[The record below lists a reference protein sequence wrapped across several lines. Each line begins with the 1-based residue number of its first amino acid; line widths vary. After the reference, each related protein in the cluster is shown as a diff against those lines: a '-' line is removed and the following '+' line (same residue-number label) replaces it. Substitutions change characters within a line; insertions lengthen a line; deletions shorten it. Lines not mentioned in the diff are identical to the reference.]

1 VRRGL
6 SRTAPWLVSVLVTLV
21 AAPPAPAQEG
31 GVRFAVL
38 PFENTGSY
46 GQDREVFEG
55 LELAFPALLASA
67 LDRHPAAAAV
77 PREALL
83 EAMRRHD
90 LGPSQRVDAAAA
102 AQVARATGAQ
112 FTVTGSFADFYG
124 KLRVNAR
131 LVDAKTG
138 EIVKVVS
145 NDDPK
150 LQDRTQLAAIIQ
162 AVAERL
168 VRATGLQPYPSGSAA
183 PSIPTE
189 AVTAFGRGLLY
200 EGRDDRAKASE
211 FYRSALTAFPGFQ
224 EAAAGLERVRGG

>member
-1 VRRGL
+1 VRRAPIRSGL
-6 SRTAPWLVSVLVTLV
+6 WVSIIVTLAGCRLL
-21 AAPPAPAQEG
+21 AAQG
-31 GVRFAVL
+31 GTVRIAVL

-46 GQDREVFEG
+46 GQDKEVFEG
-55 LELAFPALLASA
+55 LELALPALLASA
-67 LDRHPAAAAV
+67 IDRHPVADAV
-77 PREALL
+77 PRGALL
-83 EAMRRHD
+83 DAMGKQS

-102 AQVARATGAQ
+102 AQVGSATGAR

-145 NDDPK
+145 NQDPK
-150 LQDRTQLAAIIQ
+150 LQDRAQLAGIIQ
-162 AVAERL
+162 AIAERL
-168 VRATGLQPYPSGSAA
+168 VAAAGLQSYPSASAG

-189 AVTAFGRGLLY
+189 AITAYGRGLLY
-200 EGRDDRAKASE
+200 EGRQERAKATE
-211 FYRSALTAFPGFQ
+211 FYRSALTAYPGFQ

>member
-1 VRRGL
+1 VKGAPL
-6 SRTAPWLVSVLVTLV
+6 RTTVWIWIL
-21 AAPPAPAQEG
+21 AALTPASLAAQSGEA
-31 GVRFAVL
+31 RFAVL

-55 LELAFPALLASA
+55 LELGFPALLASA
-67 LDRHPAAAAV
+67 LARHPAADAV
-77 PREALL
+77 PRGALL
-83 EAMRRHD
+83 AAMRKQG

-102 AQVARATGAQ
+102 ADVGRAAGARY
-112 FTVTGSFADFYG
+112 TVTGSFADFYG

-138 EIVKVVS
+138 EILKVVS

-150 LQDRTQLAAIIQ
+150 LQDRSQLAAIIQ
-162 AVAERL
+162 AMAERL
-168 VRATGLQPYPSGSAA
+168 VAAAGLQPFPVGSTPPA
-183 PSIPTE
+183 IPTE
-189 AVTAFGRGLLY
+189 AISAFGRGLLY

-211 FYRSALTAFPGFQ
+211 FYRGALTAYPGFQ